1 MLVQIK
7 KYIRKQWNEQL
18 AKFKRM
24 RNLRFEKFKKQRE
37 REIRKLNKERKL
49 RQRQFDS
56 ELKAM
61 TERQSAA
68 ESELTRATM
77 SVKRL
82 EQRCEELMMAV
93 QTFSAP
99 IGSDREKG
107 AGYGVGKRNLKQDS
121 AKSPSLSY
129 PSTTDVRFV
138 PAQSAPQYVLS
149 VLPPG
154 NFSAEYLTH
163 PNLGFQNPS
172 LPLSTNAN
180 PSFGRRFEKR
190 TAPTSGTKKKMKH
203 PKSTAENR
211 TMKKGLRHSV
221 I

>member
-24 RNLRFEKFKKQRE
+24 RNLRFEKFKKLRE
-37 REIRKLNKERKL
+37 RETRKVNKERKL

-68 ESELTRATM
+68 EFELTRATM

-82 EQRCEELMMAV
+82 EKRCEELMSAV
-93 QTFSAP
+93 QTLSAP
-99 IGSDREKG
+99 SGSDGEKG
-107 AGYGVGKRNLKQDS
+107 AGYAIGKGNLKQDS
-121 AKSPSLSY
+121 AKSPSLSHLE
-129 PSTTDVRFV
+129 TTDVRFV
-138 PAQSAPQYVLS
+138 PAHAAPQYVLS

-154 NFSAEYLTH
+154 TFSAEYLTH
-163 PNLGFQNPS
+163 PNLSFQNP
-172 LPLSTNAN
+172 PPPMSTNAN
-180 PSFGRRFEKR
+180 PSFRRRFTAR
-190 TAPTSGTKKKMKH
+190 TAPTSGIEKKTKH
-203 PKSTAENR
+203 PKSTAGNR
-211 TMKKGLRHSV
+211 KMKK
-221 I
+221 